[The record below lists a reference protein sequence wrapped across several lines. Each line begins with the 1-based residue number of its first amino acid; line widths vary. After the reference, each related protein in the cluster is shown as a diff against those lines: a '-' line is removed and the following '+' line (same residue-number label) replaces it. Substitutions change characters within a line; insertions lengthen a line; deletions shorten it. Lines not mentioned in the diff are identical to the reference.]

1 MKQFLLILCFGLILQ
16 AQELSL
22 GEPLKAKTSDLEEKK
37 TTPSKDS
44 EKTSEEEKAK
54 TSDLEEKKTTPSKDS
69 EKTSEDTEGKA
80 EKDGEQKPAKKKVP
94 LRIQSESSSYN
105 GKKGLAIFKRNV
117 VVEDGDFY
125 LECDEMHV
133 FYSKATKTKK
143 GGIEKIVAIDNVK
156 IRQSPNTATATK
168 AVYLLID
175 QTITLTG
182 TEKEQPVLVGEDG
195 QKMKSD
201 FFIIHRETETIESGQ
216 VTIESDASL
225 EQAK

>member
-16 AQELSL
+16 AQDLTL
-22 GEPLKAKTSDLEEKK
+22 GEPLTSSKTKSEEPKAEEPQDKTAAESTEAKKDDSKEESEAKK
-37 TTPSKDS
+37 DDSKEEDKGSKDEAKK
-44 EKTSEEEKAK
+44 EK
-54 TSDLEEKKTTPSKDS
+54 
-69 EKTSEDTEGKA
+69 
-80 EKDGEQKPAKKKVP
+80 KKKVP

-105 GKKGLAIFKRNV
+105 SKKGLAIFKRNV

-133 FYSKATKTKK
+133 FYSKATKTTK

-168 AVYLLID
+168 AVYLLKD

-182 TEKEQPVLVGEDG
+182 TEKEQPVLISEDG
-195 QKMKSD
+195 QRMKSD
-201 FFIIHRETETIESGQ
+201 FFIIHRESETIESGQ
-216 VTIESDASL
+216 VTIESDKSL
-225 EQAK
+225 EKAK

>member
-1 MKQFLLILCFGLILQ
+1 MKQFLFILCFGLMLQ
-16 AQELSL
+16 AQDLTL
-22 GEPLKAKTSDLEEKK
+22 GEPLTSSKTKSEEPKAEEPKEKAEVESTEAKK
-37 TTPSKDS
+37 DDSKEEGEESKDEAKKD
-44 EKTSEEEKAK
+44 EK
-54 TSDLEEKKTTPSKDS
+54 
-69 EKTSEDTEGKA
+69 
-80 EKDGEQKPAKKKVP
+80 KKKVP

-105 GKKGLAIFKRNV
+105 SKKGLAIFKRNV

-133 FYSKATKTKK
+133 FYSKATKTTK

-168 AVYLLID
+168 AVYLLKD

-182 TEKEQPVLVGEDG
+182 TEKEKPVLISEDG
-195 QKMKSD
+195 QRMKSD

-216 VTIESDASL
+216 VTIESDKSL
-225 EQAK
+225 EKAK

>member
-1 MKQFLLILCFGLILQ
+1 MKQFLLILCFGLVLQ

-22 GEPLKAKTSDLEEKK
+22 GEPLKTSEPEPTEQEVEKAKETEESSETKTEKADTEKSSDTEAKKDEEKK
-37 TTPSKDS
+37 V
-44 EKTSEEEKAK
+44 E
-54 TSDLEEKKTTPSKDS
+54 
-69 EKTSEDTEGKA
+69 
-80 EKDGEQKPAKKKVP
+80 KKKVP
-94 LRIQSESSSYN
+94 LRIKSESSSYN

-156 IRQSPNTATATK
+156 IRQSPNTATSDK
-168 AVYLLID
+168 AVYLLTD

-182 TEKEQPVLVGEDG
+182 NPVLIGEDG

-201 FFIIHRETETIESGQ
+201 HFIIHRETETIESGP

-225 EQAK
+225 EKAK

>member
-1 MKQFLLILCFGLILQ
+1 MLQ
-16 AQELSL
+16 AQDLTL
-22 GEPLKAKTSDLEEKK
+22 GEPLKSSKTKSEEPKAEEPKEKSEVESTEAKKDDSKEEGEE
-37 TTPSKDS
+37 SKDEAKKD
-44 EKTSEEEKAK
+44 EK
-54 TSDLEEKKTTPSKDS
+54 
-69 EKTSEDTEGKA
+69 
-80 EKDGEQKPAKKKVP
+80 KKKVP

-105 GKKGLAIFKRNV
+105 SKKGLAIFKRNV

-133 FYSKATKTKK
+133 FYSKATKTTK

-168 AVYLLID
+168 AVYLLKD

-182 TEKEQPVLVGEDG
+182 TEKEKPVLISEDG
-195 QKMKSD
+195 QRMKSD

-216 VTIESDASL
+216 VTIESDKSL
-225 EQAK
+225 EKAK

>member
-1 MKQFLLILCFGLILQ
+1 MKQFLFILCFGLMLQ
-16 AQELSL
+16 AQDLTL
-22 GEPLKAKTSDLEEKK
+22 GEPLTSSKTKSEESKAEEPKENAEVESTEAKK
-37 TTPSKDS
+37 DDSKEEGEESKDEAKKD
-44 EKTSEEEKAK
+44 EK
-54 TSDLEEKKTTPSKDS
+54 
-69 EKTSEDTEGKA
+69 
-80 EKDGEQKPAKKKVP
+80 KKKVP

-105 GKKGLAIFKRNV
+105 SKKGLAIFKRNV

-133 FYSKATKTKK
+133 FYSKATKTTK

-168 AVYLLID
+168 AVYLLKD

-182 TEKEQPVLVGEDG
+182 TEKEKPVLISEDG
-195 QKMKSD
+195 QRMKSD

-216 VTIESDASL
+216 VTIESDKSL
-225 EQAK
+225 EKAK

>member
-1 MKQFLLILCFGLILQ
+1 MKQFLLILCFGLMLQ
-16 AQELSL
+16 AQDLTL
-22 GEPLKAKTSDLEEKK
+22 GEPLKSSKTKSEEPKAEEPKEKSEVESTEAKKDDSKEESDAKKDDSKEEGEE
-37 TTPSKDS
+37 SKDEAKKD
-44 EKTSEEEKAK
+44 EK
-54 TSDLEEKKTTPSKDS
+54 
-69 EKTSEDTEGKA
+69 
-80 EKDGEQKPAKKKVP
+80 KKKVP

-105 GKKGLAIFKRNV
+105 SKKGLAIFKRNV

-133 FYSKATKTKK
+133 FYSKATKTTK

-168 AVYLLID
+168 AVYLLKD

-182 TEKEQPVLVGEDG
+182 TEKEKPVLISEDG
-195 QKMKSD
+195 QRMKSD

-216 VTIESDASL
+216 VTIESDESL
-225 EQAK
+225 EKAK

>member
-16 AQELSL
+16 AQDLTL
-22 GEPLKAKTSDLEEKK
+22 GEPLTSSKTKSEEPKAEEPQDKTAAESTEAKKDDSKEESEAKK
-37 TTPSKDS
+37 DDSKEEGKESKDEAKK
-44 EKTSEEEKAK
+44 EK
-54 TSDLEEKKTTPSKDS
+54 
-69 EKTSEDTEGKA
+69 
-80 EKDGEQKPAKKKVP
+80 KKKVP

-105 GKKGLAIFKRNV
+105 SKKGLAIFKRNV

-133 FYSKATKTKK
+133 FYSKATKTTK

-168 AVYLLID
+168 AVYLLKD

-182 TEKEQPVLVGEDG
+182 TEKEQPVLISEDG
-195 QKMKSD
+195 QRMKSD
-201 FFIIHRETETIESGQ
+201 FFIIHRESETIESGQ
-216 VTIESDASL
+216 VTIESDKSL
-225 EQAK
+225 EKAK